1 MILSDTAEYALRAV
15 LYVARTA
22 TPERPTRADEIA
34 TTLGVPRNYLSKILN
49 TLGKRGVLRSAR
61 GPQGGFQLAI
71 PAESLVLARIVEAFD
86 PLELRR
92 QCLLGRAECS
102 DANPCPA
109 HPRWK
114 GIADQVRGFF
124 LRTTVAD
131 LLKERGSLV

>member
-22 TPERPTRADEIA
+22 SPERPTRSDEIA
-34 TTLGVPRNYLSKILN
+34 RALGVPRNYLSKILH
-49 TLGKRGVLRSAR
+49 TLGKSGVLRSAR
-61 GPQGGFQLAI
+61 GPQGGFQLAVE
-71 PAESLVLARIVEAFD
+71 PEELVLARIVGTFD
-86 PLELRR
+86 PMELRR
-92 QCLLGRAECS
+92 SCLLGRPECS

-124 LRTTVAD
+124 LQTTVAD
-131 LLKERGSLV
+131 LLSEKGSLT